1 MSAGFLGFLLGA
13 AVAVALAEL
22 GAVRRRRLEV
32 SAARARSAQR
42 TDWESTMP
50 PPRSSLRPRWES
62 SSDPADEDDL
72 IEFLVTVV
80 VVVVLAAGIFFGA
93 SSLARFLMF
102 FICGAAL
109 GASGVGVY
117 SWIARRELPPGGR
130 HVVVRGA
137 VVAVVAG
144 VALHWFVRT
153 RFRGLT
159 FARIHDAVLETKLVH
174 RPGQVHKLFDTDGVL
189 LYTSLAVGV
198 MLAVG
203 LLVTVLVDVMAML
216 AATRLG
222 EGSRS
227 SFNGWLAQL
236 YPRRQLRLWVSTVI
250 VAAAT
255 IILVAGAALGWY
267 DHYQK
272 NNDVKP
278 GPVPIV
284 ANPPGTIVPVTVPGP
299 ITATVPLS
307 PPAETTVPGAPP
319 AETTVPAA
327 APSSSSVP

>member
-1 MSAGFLGFLLGA
+1 MSAGFLGFLLGVA
-13 AVAVALAEL
+13 IAVALAEL

-32 SAARARSAQR
+32 SAARARSGQR

-50 PPRSSLRPRWES
+50 PPRSTLRPRWES

-80 VVVVLAAGIFFGA
+80 AVVLLAAGIFFGA
-93 SSLARFLMF
+93 SSLARFIIF

-109 GASGVGVY
+109 GAAGVGVY

-137 VVAVVAG
+137 VVAIVAG
-144 VALHWFVRT
+144 IALHWFVRT

-159 FARIHDAVLETKLVH
+159 FARIHDAVLKAKLVH
-174 RPGQVHKLFDTDGVL
+174 RPGQVHKLFETDGVL
-189 LYTSLAVGV
+189 LYASLAAGV

-255 IILVAGAALGWY
+255 IILVAGTALGWY

-284 ANPPGTIVPVTVPGP
+284 ANPPGTIVPLTVPAP
-299 ITATVPLS
+299 ATVTVPLS
-307 PPAETTVPGAPP
+307 PPDTTVPETTVPPVVAPP
-319 AETTVPAA
+319 A
-327 APSSSSVP
+327 SSVP